1 MLDRRRLALASRGRR
16 LLGLIDQHPDARHH
30 VSRIDKDQRCAEPVD
45 QQARRRPNRQS
56 GCVTGWRET
65 ESLARV
71 RRKMFA
77 GPSPASA
84 RLGHTPHHGNRA
96 LAGTINFTFS
106 EKIFV
111 ESENIFL
118 AT

>member
-1 MLDRRRLALASRGRR
+1 
-16 LLGLIDQHPDARHH
+16 
-30 VSRIDKDQRCAEPVD
+30 
-45 QQARRRPNRQS
+45 
-56 GCVTGWRET
+56 
-65 ESLARV
+65 
-71 RRKMFA
+71 
-77 GPSPASA
+77 
-84 RLGHTPHHGNRA
+84 LGHTPHHGNRA